1 MVKYVEAAVEIVK
14 YVEAAEAVVKYP
26 NDVTYDCVA
35 IGSELMYALVPMY
48 NVFDTANPPANVP
61 EPPEVDEVAS
71 VVPDAVNDAAETE
84 VPAVS
89 G

>member
-1 MVKYVEAAVEIVK
+1 
-14 YVEAAEAVVKYP
+14 
-26 NDVTYDCVA
+26 
-35 IGSELMYALVPMY
+35 MY

-71 VVPDAVNDAAETE
+71 VVPDAVNVAAETE